1 MSDCLTAESRYQFPD
16 PALADPQGEGLVAIG
31 GDLSAATLLAA
42 YRHGIFPWFAADEPI
57 CWWSPDPRC
66 IIEPQTFIPSKSLV
80 RSLKKYHYQL
90 KIDSAFADVITQCAA
105 PRTYSH
111 DTWINSQIIE
121 SYINLHRLG
130 IAHSIEIWDGSELI
144 GGLYGLSLGRGFF
157 GESMFNR
164 RVDCSK
170 MAFYGLMLLCAE
182 QDCRWVDCQLPNAHL
197 MSLGAVT
204 IPRSQFLQSLH
215 TEIRRPAIDWSAY
228 QNRIFST
235 HIMAQNARLI

>member
-105 PRTYSH
+105 PRDYSH

-130 IAHSIEIWDGSELI
+130 IAHSVEIWDDSELI
-144 GGLYGLSLGRGFF
+144 GGLYGLSLGRAFF

-170 MAFYGLMLLCAE
+170 MAFYGLMLLGAE
-182 QDCRWVDCQLPNAHL
+182 QDCRWVDCQLPNDHL
-197 MSLGAVT
+197 MSLGAIT

-215 TEIRRPAIDWSAY
+215 TEINRTEIDWTIY

-235 HIMAQNARLI
+235 QTIAQNARLG